1 MAVKIREY
9 ISSDR
14 DKICQL
20 LSEFTEYK
28 RDTEFWIWINR
39 LIGTDESIVSV
50 ATDGDEIIGHYAIVP
65 HNLMLNEISI
75 KSGLGIHAFI
85 HPKYRGKV
93 LMYKISEL
101 AYEIAKK
108 RGISIIY
115 GFPNVNYRNIQI
127 KIEGWKE
134 VNLFKSI
141 EISNEN
147 IKVNNNKFNLIKA
160 SDNYSDLFKLD
171 EIISKRESNNYIKI
185 NKNINYYKNRY
196 ISHPQKLY
204 ECFFIYNEREI
215 KGFVVFKFFENSK
228 GHIIDYIKIDSI
240 SESDIIEVTLS
251 FFKNK
256 VKSVIFW
263 PINNN
268 FKKELNLLEN
278 KKYSFETFLG
288 IKYINNNFAKSETLI
303 DFSNWELMMGDSD
316 AF

>member
-1 MAVKIREY
+1 MSVKIREY
-9 ISSDR
+9 INSDR

-28 RDTEFWIWINR
+28 RDREFWVWINR
-39 LIGTDESIVSV
+39 LIGLEESIVTV
-50 ATDGDEIIGHYAIVP
+50 ATNGDEIIGHYAIVP
-65 HNLMLNEISI
+65 HNLIINERPI

-101 AYEIAKK
+101 AYQIAEKK
-108 RGISIIY
+108 GFNVIY

-141 EISNEN
+141 EIN
-147 IKVNNNKFNLIKA
+147 IEDAKVKNNKLNLIKVL
-160 SDNYSDLFKLD
+160 DNHSDLFKLD
-171 EIISKRESNNYIKI
+171 EIISKRQTNNYIRI
-185 NKNINYYKNRY
+185 DKNINYYRNRY
-196 ISHPQKLY
+196 ISHPQNLY
-204 ECFFIYNEREI
+204 ECFFVYDNSEI
-215 KGFVVFKFFENSK
+215 VAFVVFKIFEKTK
-228 GHIIDYIKIDSI
+228 GHIIDYIISKDI
-240 SESDIIEVTLS
+240 SESEIIQITLGY
-251 FFKNK
+251 FKNK

-263 PINNN
+263 PINNKFN
-268 FKKELNLLEN
+268 KELNLLEN

-288 IKYINNNFAKSETLI
+288 VKFINNFPKSETLI
-303 DFSNWELMMGDSD
+303 DFTNWELMMGDSD